1 MIYLENIT
9 EPQEVTLLTGGFK
22 GDFIFTLRSTVNLDT
37 VGVAVSGVTRRDSG
51 WTEFSVTLPEGMT
64 PGSYE
69 YTVSDT
75 EGHTIVEGCA
85 RIGEYGGTVKQYLK
99 DETYTQYE

>member
-37 VGVAVSGVTRRDSG
+37 VVLSVSGVTRRDSG

-75 EGHTIVEGCA
+75 EGHTISEGCA
-85 RIGEYGGTVKQYLK
+85 RVGEYGGTVKQYVK

>member
-9 EPQEVTLLTGGFK
+9 EPQEVTLLTGEYK
-22 GDFIFTLRSTVNLDT
+22 GELTFNLRSTVNLDT

-75 EGHTIVEGCA
+75 EGHTISEGCA
-85 RIGEYGGTVKQYLK
+85 RIGEYGGTVKQYVK

>member
-9 EPQEVTLLTGGFK
+9 EPQKVELLTGGFK
-22 GDFIFTLRSTVNLDT
+22 GDFTFTLRSTVNLDT

-51 WTEFSVTLPEGMT
+51 WTEFSVTLPEDMT

-69 YTVSDT
+69 YTVNDT
-75 EGHTIVEGCA
+75 EGHAISDGCVQ
-85 RIGEYGGTVKQYLK
+85 IGGYGGIVKQYVK
-99 DETYTQYE
+99 NETYTQYE